1 MKKLILTLAA
11 VALGFTMNA
20 QEIVKLSE
28 VYQDPSQNLITQFVV
43 DYEGASASEIKSSV
57 EQWAASAFVD
67 VRAVEMANGENYI
80 VYKPLL
86 TYTYSAQMMIPVE
99 GKITAE
105 TRLEFKDSKMRVTI
119 TEVDSRYITDYG
131 SVYSTTKD
139 QFKTLKGNVDEIAN
153 KGMYKQTYRRI
164 NAAILTNAEWA
175 ARINSIEVTSYTS
188 TNDNW

>member
-1 MKKLILTLAA
+1 MKKAVLTLAA
-11 VALGFTMNA
+11 IALGFTMNA
-20 QEIVKLSE
+20 QEVVKLSE

-105 TRLEFKDSKMRVTI
+105 TKLEFKDGKMRVTI

-131 SVYSTTKD
+131 PVYSTTKD
-139 QFKTLKGNVDEIAN
+139 QFKTLKGNVDEIVN